1 MLQLHRK
8 DPKYETSINEIVN
21 NLTQLLG
28 SQSLDLSVGGFAKI
42 LD

>member
-28 SQSLDLSVGGFAKI
+28 SHNHLNSSAGGS
-42 LD
+42 